1 MKPSLTA
8 FVLCVFLSCAGQ
20 VWANTLPDSC
30 GDDNV
35 KFDVKT
41 GAGQP
46 EPTGPEEGKA
56 QIVLIEDENGPI
68 GTFMYATVRFGM
80 DGAWVGADY
89 SNSYFTLTVDPGVH
103 HLCASWQSSLK
114 RLKKNVNLT
123 SFTAEPGRIYY
134 FAAHVTMTS
143 REVVIFGLSH

>member
-46 EPTGPEEGKA
+46 EPRQKRA
-56 QIVLIEDENGPI
+56 
-68 GTFMYATVRFGM
+68 R
-80 DGAWVGADY
+80 
-89 SNSYFTLTVDPGVH
+89 H
-103 HLCASWQSSLK
+103 RSSLSK
-114 RLKKNVNLT
+114 TKTDRSAPSCMPQSV
-123 SFTAEPGRIYY
+123 SVWMEPG
-134 FAAHVTMTS
+134 
-143 REVVIFGLSH
+143 